1 MRPGKTAVLKQSCA
15 SMVAWAKKTSEAQ
28 WFDWLT
34 VGVILANAV
43 VLGLETFPSLDAKYD
58 DLLTLLNEVFFGYYV
73 VELAI
78 RITAFGKRPL
88 SFFKS
93 GWNDFDF
100 VIVAVGFVP
109 GLRENATLIRMV
121 RLLRVTRLFRLL
133 PDLRVIVHAV
143 GKSIPGLS
151 SLALASLM
159 LVYVYAMVGWVIFAE
174 GDPKQFGNVG
184 EAMLTMF
191 QVLTL
196 EGLPEFIAKGREVSD
211 WAVPFYVSYV
221 LLASFLVFN
230 LFIGIVL
237 NSMEE
242 ARAEELRRAEAELA
256 DENHKI
262 SDQEAARMAIHERMN
277 QVREHLDQ
285 IDSDLDALRRIEEEA
300 GKA

>member
-1 MRPGKTAVLKQSCA
+1 
-15 SMVAWAKKTSEAQ
+15 MVTWAKRTSEAQ

-34 VGVILANAV
+34 VCVILANAA
-43 VLGLETFPSLDAKYD
+43 VLGLETFPAVDSRYD
-58 DLLTLLNEVFFGYYV
+58 HLLTVLNESFFGYYV

-78 RITAFGKRPL
+78 RITAYGRRPWQ
-88 SFFKS
+88 FFKS
-93 GWNDFDF
+93 GWNVFDF

-109 GLRENATLIRMV
+109 ALRENATLVRMA

-133 PDLRVIVHAV
+133 PDLRIIVNAV
-143 GKSIPGLS
+143 GRSMPGLS
-151 SLALASLM
+151 SLMLASAM
-159 LVYVYAMVGWVIFAE
+159 LVYVYAMLGWVIFHA
-174 GDPKQFGNVG
+174 GDPAHFGNIG

-196 EGLPEFIAKGREVSD
+196 EGLPEFIATGREVSG

-242 ARAEELRRAEAELA
+242 ARAEELRRLEQELA
-256 DENHKI
+256 EKTGGV
-262 SDQEAARMAIHERMN
+262 SEEQAARLALHERI
-277 QVREHLDQ
+277 REIRDHLDA
-285 IDSDLDALRRIEEEA
+285 IDSDLDALRRAEQRTLNT
-300 GKA
+300 

>member
-1 MRPGKTAVLKQSCA
+1 
-15 SMVAWAKKTSEAQ
+15 MVAWAKKTSEAQ

-43 VLGLETFPSLDAKYD
+43 VLGLETFPALND
-58 DLLTLLNEVFFGYYV
+58 DYNSFFTLLNEIFFGYYV
-73 VELAI
+73 VELII

-133 PDLRVIVHAV
+133 PDLRIIVHAV
-143 GKSIPGLS
+143 GRSIPGLS
-151 SLALASLM
+151 SLALASAM
-159 LVYVYAMVGWVIFAE
+159 LVYVYAMIGWVIFAE
-174 GDPKQFGNVG
+174 GDPENFGNIG

-196 EGLPEFIAKGREVSD
+196 EGLPEFIATGREVSD
-211 WAVPFYVSYV
+211 WAVPYYVSYV
-221 LLASFLVFN
+221 LVASFLVFN

-237 NSMEE
+237 TSMEE

-256 DENHKI
+256 DEDHKI

-277 QVREHLDQ
+277 QVREHLNQ
-285 IDSDLDALRRIEEEA
+285 IDSDLDALKRIEDEA
-300 GKA
+300 IEKA

>member
-1 MRPGKTAVLKQSCA
+1 
-15 SMVAWAKKTSEAQ
+15 MVAWAKKTSEAQ

-34 VGVILANAV
+34 VSVILANAV
-43 VLGLETFPSLDAKYD
+43 VLGLETFESLEKDYNG
-58 DLLTLLNEVFFGYYV
+58 LLTLLNEVFFGYYA

-133 PDLRVIVHAV
+133 PDLRVLVHAV
-143 GKSIPGLS
+143 GRSLPGLG
-151 SLALASLM
+151 SLALASFM
-159 LVYVYAMVGWVIFAE
+159 LVYVYAMIGWIIFSE
-174 GDPKQFGNVG
+174 GDSAHFGNVG

-196 EGLPEFIAKGREVSD
+196 EGLPDFIDRGREVTG

-256 DENHKI
+256 DEDHKI

-277 QVREHLDQ
+277 RVRDHLDS
-285 IDSDLDALRRIEEEA
+285 IDSDLEALKRIEDEA
-300 GKA
+300 GKT

>member
-1 MRPGKTAVLKQSCA
+1 
-15 SMVAWAKKTSEAQ
+15 MVTWARKTSEAV

-43 VLGLETFPSLDAKYD
+43 VLGLETFESLDEKYNSQ
-58 DLLTLLNEVFFGYYV
+58 LTILNEIFFGYYV

-78 RITAFGKRPL
+78 RITAYGRRPWE
-88 SFFKS
+88 FFKS

-143 GKSIPGLS
+143 GRSIPGLS
-151 SLALASLM
+151 SLALASAM
-159 LVYVYAMVGWVIFAE
+159 LVYVYAMIGWVIFHT
-174 GDPKQFGNVG
+174 GDPANFGNIG

-196 EGLPEFIAKGREVSD
+196 EGLPEFIARGREVSD

-242 ARAEELRRAEAELA
+242 ARAEELRRAEKQLA
-256 DENHKI
+256 DDTHGI
-262 SDQEAARMAIHERMN
+262 SDSQAARLALHER
-277 QVREHLDQ
+277 VHAIREHLDQ
-285 IDSDLDALRRIEEEA
+285 IDSDLDALRRSEQEA
-300 GKA
+300 AKATR

>member
-1 MRPGKTAVLKQSCA
+1 
-15 SMVAWAKKTSEAQ
+15 MVTWAKRTSEAQ

-43 VLGLETFPSLDAKYD
+43 VLGLETFESLDTKHGGT
-58 DLLTLLNEVFFGYYV
+58 LTLLNEAFFAYYV

-78 RITAFGKRPL
+78 RITAYGKKPWQ
-88 SFFKS
+88 FFRS

-121 RLLRVTRLFRLL
+121 RLLRITRLFRLL

-143 GKSIPGLS
+143 GRSIPGLS
-151 SLALASLM
+151 SLALASTM
-159 LVYVYAMVGWVIFAE
+159 LVYVYAMIGWVIFHT
-174 GDPKQFGNVG
+174 GDPANFGNIG

-196 EGLPEFIAKGREVSD
+196 EGLPDFIAVGREVSD

-242 ARAEELRRAEAELA
+242 ARAEELRRAEAELR
-256 DENHKI
+256 DDDHKI
-262 SDQEAARMAIHERMN
+262 SDAAAARMAIHERMN
-277 QVREHLDQ
+277 TVREHLDQ
-285 IDSDLDALRRIEEEA
+285 IDSDLDALRRIEEDA
-300 GKA
+300 GRS

>member
-1 MRPGKTAVLKQSCA
+1 
-15 SMVAWAKKTSEAQ
+15 MVAWAKKTSEAT

-34 VGVILANAV
+34 VSVILANAA
-43 VLGLETFPSLDAKYD
+43 VLGMETFESLDADYD
-58 DLLTLLNEVFFGYYV
+58 GIFTLLNEIFFGYYV
-73 VELAI
+73 VELVI

-88 SFFKS
+88 DFFKS

-133 PDLRVIVHAV
+133 PDLRVLVHAV

-151 SLALASLM
+151 SLALASVM
-159 LVYVYAMVGWVIFAE
+159 LVYVYAMIGWVIFAE
-174 GDPKQFGNVG
+174 GDPKQFGNIG

-256 DENHKI
+256 DEDHKI
-262 SDQEAARMAIHERMN
+262 SDQEAARKAIHERMN
-277 QVREHLDQ
+277 QVRHHLDQ
-285 IDSDLDALRRIEEEA
+285 IDSDLEELRHIEEEA
-300 GKA
+300 GKV

>member
-1 MRPGKTAVLKQSCA
+1 
-15 SMVAWAKKTSEAQ
+15 MVTWAKKTTEAQ

-34 VGVILANAV
+34 VTVILANAV
-43 VLGLETFPSLDAKYD
+43 VLGLQTFPSLDRDYEGFLD
-58 DLLTLLNEVFFGYYV
+58 LLNELCFSYYV

-78 RITAFGKRPL
+78 RITAYGKQPL
-88 SFFKS
+88 SFFKN

-133 PDLRVIVHAV
+133 PDLRVLVHAV

-151 SLALASLM
+151 SLALASVM

-196 EGLPEFIAKGREVSD
+196 EGLPEFIATGREVSD

-242 ARAEELRRAEAELA
+242 ARAEELRLAEAELS
-256 DENHKI
+256 DEDHKI
-262 SDQEAARMAIHERMN
+262 TDQEAARMAIHERMN
-277 QVREHLDQ
+277 QVREHLNQ
-285 IDSDLDALRRIEEEA
+285 VDSDLDALRRIEEEA
-300 GKA
+300 GKV

>member
-1 MRPGKTAVLKQSCA
+1 
-15 SMVAWAKKTSEAQ
+15 MVAWAKKTSEAL

-34 VGVILANAV
+34 VGVILANAA
-43 VLGLETFPSLDAKYD
+43 VLGMETFGSLEEDYD
-58 DLLTLLNEVFFGYYV
+58 DLFTLLNEIFFGYYV
-73 VELAI
+73 VELII
-78 RITAFGKRPL
+78 RLTAFGKRPL
-88 SFFKS
+88 DFFKS

-100 VIVAVGFVP
+100 VIVVVGFVP

-133 PDLRVIVHAV
+133 PDLRVLVHAV

-151 SLALASLM
+151 SLALASVM
-159 LVYVYAMVGWVIFAE
+159 LVYVYAMIGWVIFAE
-174 GDPKQFGNVG
+174 GDPKQFGNIG

-256 DENHKI
+256 DEDHKI

-277 QVREHLDQ
+277 QVRDHLDS

>member
-1 MRPGKTAVLKQSCA
+1 
-15 SMVAWAKKTSEAQ
+15 MVTWAKRTSEAK

-34 VGVILANAV
+34 VGVILANAF
-43 VLGLETFPSLDAKYD
+43 VLGLETFDSLED
-58 DLLTLLNEVFFGYYV
+58 DYGDTLNLLNEAFFAYYC

-78 RITAFGKRPL
+78 RITAYGKKPWQ
-88 SFFKS
+88 FFKS

-121 RLLRVTRLFRLL
+121 RLLRITRLFRLL

-143 GKSIPGLS
+143 GRSIPGLS
-151 SLALASLM
+151 SLMLASAM
-159 LVYVYAMVGWVIFAE
+159 LVYVYAMVGWVIFHE
-174 GDPKQFGNVG
+174 GDPKNFGNIG

-221 LLASFLVFN
+221 LVASFLVFN

-242 ARAEELRRAEAELA
+242 ARAEELRRAEQELA
-256 DENHKI
+256 QDEGGI
-262 SDQEAARMAIHERMN
+262 SEQQAARLAIHERVHA
-277 QVREHLDQ
+277 VREHLDQ
-285 IDSDLDALRRIEEEA
+285 IDSDLDALRRAEQES
-300 GKA
+300 GS

>member
-1 MRPGKTAVLKQSCA
+1 
-15 SMVAWAKKTSEAQ
+15 MVAWAKKTSEAT

-34 VGVILANAV
+34 VSVILANAA
-43 VLGLETFPSLDAKYD
+43 VLGMETFESLDADYNG
-58 DLLTLLNEVFFGYYV
+58 LFTLLNEIFFGYYV

-78 RITAFGKRPL
+78 RITAFGKRPFD
-88 SFFKS
+88 FFKS

-133 PDLRVIVHAV
+133 PDLRVLVHAV

-151 SLALASLM
+151 SLALASVM

-174 GDPKQFGNVG
+174 GDPAQFGNIG

-242 ARAEELRRAEAELA
+242 ARAEELRRAEAELS
-256 DENHKI
+256 DEDHKI
-262 SDQEAARMAIHERMN
+262 TDQEAARMAIHERMN
-277 QVREHLDQ
+277 QVREHLDS
-285 IDSDLDALRRIEEEA
+285 IDSDLEALRHIEEEA
-300 GKA
+300 RKA